1 MSLSA
6 GARLGSYEILASIG
20 AGGMG
25 EVYRARDTRLHRD
38 VAIKVLPEIFA
49 ADPER
54 LARFEREAQTLAA
67 LNHPNIAHIHGVVD
81 LPAEAGSY
89 GGGARS
95 GVETHAA
102 LVMELVEGE
111 DLAQRLA
118 REPIPLDEA
127 IPIARQIAEALE
139 AAHELGIVHRDLKPA
154 NIKVRPDGA
163 VKVLDF
169 GLAKA
174 LMGDVTGGAAV
185 PSANSPT
192 ITSPAMTAH
201 GVILGTAAYMA
212 PEQARGKPV
221 DRRADIWAFG
231 CVLYEMLTG
240 AGPFSGDTVTDML
253 SAVVSRE
260 PAWSRVP
267 PSTPPAVVSLLR
279 RCLEKDPR
287 RRLRDIGEARLTLE
301 QPTDAVAAP
310 GAPRPGAS
318 RLVPALAVLALL
330 LAAAL
335 IVVIARTGLRASA
348 SAPRALT
355 RYDLRLPDKT
365 AAMITFRP
373 AVSVSADGSTFT
385 ALAAAE
391 GINQAYVRTR
401 GEVAFRPVPGTE
413 RAVMAALAPDGRSLA
428 FFAGGSLRKAS
439 IEGGA
444 TTLSAARDVRGL
456 TWVDSA
462 TIVVTPD
469 SAGPLSV
476 IAASGGEMRQLTTL
490 GAGERT
496 HRWPDALP
504 GGRAVLFT
512 VGTLD
517 KPDLY
522 DPGNID
528 VVMLA
533 TGERHVLIKGAAMAR
548 ACGVGRVIYSKSTSL
563 YSVSIDPD
571 RLQVTGAPVEI
582 VQGVERDASTGAAH
596 FDCSDDGTLAYVP
609 GSPIGDL
616 RRLAWANRQGH
627 MEPVP
632 LAAGPLQDARVSPDG
647 KHVAVLQGS
656 SGAGDVWI
664 YDTTGGTFTRLSFN
678 GTSAAPEW
686 SPDGRY
692 VYYTTLDASGRT
704 ASIVRKLADGSR
716 DAETV
721 RPLDRRA
728 YISSVDEAKGMV
740 VLDTIVTASD
750 RGDVLRVPL
759 APGGAPQSLA
769 GSQFNEYGSSVS
781 PNGRWIAY
789 QSDETGRPE
798 VYALD
803 LAAAALRRQVTTDGG
818 EEPHWS
824 PDGREL
830 YYRSVNRL
838 LSAPVLNGPTL
849 RFGNPVPLFEGVYT
863 SGIETGRSYDV
874 NPKTGRFLLVLPAR
888 ELKSAGAI
896 RVVLNWDSPSQ

>member
-1 MSLSA
+1 MSLGP
-6 GARLGSYEILASIG
+6 GARLGSYEILDSIG

-25 EVYRARDTRLHRD
+25 EVYRARDTRLQRD
-38 VAIKVLPEIFA
+38 VAIKVLPELFA
-49 ADPER
+49 ADPDR

-67 LNHPNIAHIHGVVD
+67 LNHPNIAQIFGVVD
-81 LPAEAGSY
+81 LPAEAGSDTA
-89 GGGARS
+89 GAR
-95 GVETHAA
+95 AA
-102 LVMELVEGE
+102 LVMELVDGE
-111 DLAQRLA
+111 DLAQRLS
-118 REPIPLDEA
+118 RGPIALDDA
-127 IPIARQIAEALE
+127 VPVARQIADALE

-154 NIKVRPDGA
+154 NIKVRPDGT

-174 LMGDVTGGAAV
+174 MMPDVAGAGV
-185 PSANSPT
+185 PVANANSPT
-192 ITSPAMTAH
+192 FASPAMTAH

-212 PEQARGKPV
+212 PEQARGRPV

-240 AGPFSGDTVTDML
+240 AGPFAGETVTDVL
-253 SAVVSRE
+253 SAVISRE
-260 PAWSRVP
+260 PDWGSLPGAT
-267 PSTPPAVVSLLR
+267 PSALVSLMR

-287 RRLRDIGEARLTLE
+287 RRLRDIGEARLILE
-301 QPTDAVAAP
+301 QPMDAGPTAAALKP
-310 GAPRPGAS
+310 ARRS
-318 RLVPALAVLALL
+318 RLVPALAVLVVL
-330 LAAAL
+330 LAVALVAIAARGF
-335 IVVIARTGLRASA
+335 RTTDTT
-348 SAPRALT
+348 PRTLT
-355 RYDLRLPDKT
+355 RYDVRLPDKT

-385 ALAAAE
+385 ALAAAD
-391 GINQAYVRTR
+391 GLNQVYVRTR
-401 GEVAFRPVPGTE
+401 ADVEFRRIAGTE
-413 RAVMAALAPDGRSLA
+413 RAVMAAVSPDGRSLA
-428 FFAGGSLRKAS
+428 FFADGSLRKAS
-439 IEGGA
+439 IDGGA

-456 TWVDSA
+456 TWVDSV

-469 SAGPLSV
+469 SAGPLFMVSS
-476 IAASGGEMRQLTTL
+476 SGGEMRPLTTL

-528 VVMLA
+528 VVTIA

-548 ACGVGRVIYSKSTSL
+548 ACGPGRVIYSKGTSL
-563 YSVSIDPD
+563 YSVTMDPD
-571 RLQVTGAPVEI
+571 RLQLTGAPVEI

-596 FDCSDDGTLAYVP
+596 FDCSDDGTLAYIP
-609 GSPIGDL
+609 GSSTGDL
-616 RRLAWANRQGH
+616 RRLAWADRKGQ
-627 MEPVP
+627 MEPLP
-632 LAAGPLQDARVSPDG
+632 LQAGPLQDARVSPDG
-647 KHVAVLQGS
+647 TRVALLQGA

-664 YDTTGGTFTRLSFN
+664 YETTGGTFTRLSFN

-692 VYYTTLDASGRT
+692 VYYTTLDASGRSG
-704 ASIVRKLADGSR
+704 SIVRKLADGSR
-716 DAETV
+716 DAETL
-721 RPLDRRA
+721 RTLDRRA
-728 YISSVDEAKGMV
+728 YISSVDEVNLTV
-740 VLDTIVTASD
+740 VLDAIVTASD

-759 APGGAPQSLA
+759 APGGAPQTLA
-769 GSQFNEYGSSVS
+769 ASQFNEYGSSVS

-803 LAAAALRRQVTTDGG
+803 LATPGLRRQVTTAGG

-824 PDGREL
+824 RDGREL
-830 YYRSVNRL
+830 FYRAVNRL
-838 LSAPVLNGPTL
+838 MTTPVLSGPTL
-849 RFGNPVPLFEGVYT
+849 RFGNPVSLFEGVYT

-888 ELKSAGAI
+888 ELKSTGTI
-896 RVVLNWDSPSQ
+896 RVVLNWDAASQ